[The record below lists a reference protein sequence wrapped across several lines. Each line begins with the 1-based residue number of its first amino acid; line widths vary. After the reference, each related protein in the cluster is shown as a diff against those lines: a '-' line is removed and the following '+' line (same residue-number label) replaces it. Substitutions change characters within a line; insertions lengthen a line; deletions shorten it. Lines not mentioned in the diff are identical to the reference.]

1 MGMTDPIS
9 DMLAR
14 IRNGQMVKKSTVDIP
29 LSSVKLQ
36 ICGILREEGY
46 LSDVEV
52 LQQGEGGHSF
62 IRVGLK
68 YHQNRPV
75 IEEIRRCSTPGCR
88 RYVGKE
94 KIPSVYHGLG
104 IAILST
110 NRGVISSRQAK
121 KFGVGG
127 ELLCTVF

>member
-9 DMLAR
+9 DMLTR
-14 IRNGQMVKKSTVDIP
+14 IRNGQMVKKESVDIP
-29 LSSVKLQ
+29 LSGMKLK
-36 ICGILREEGY
+36 ICTILRDEGY

-52 LQQGEGGHSF
+52 VKEDTGRSL

-68 YHQNRPV
+68 YYQDRPV
-75 IEEIRRCSTPGCR
+75 IEEIRRYSTPGCR

-94 KIPSVYHGLG
+94 EIPSVYHGLG

-110 NRGVISSRQAK
+110 NLGVISSRQAK
-121 KFGVGG
+121 KVGVGG

>member
-1 MGMTDPIS
+1 MSMTDPIS
-9 DMLAR
+9 DMLTR
-14 IRNGQMVKKSTVDIP
+14 IRNGQMVKRTTVDIP
-29 LSSVKLQ
+29 LSRVKQQ
-36 ICGILREEGY
+36 ICAILHEEGY
-46 LSDVEV
+46 LSEV
-52 LQQGEGGHSF
+52 SIIQEEGSHGV

-94 KIPSVYHGLG
+94 DIPSVYHGLG